1 MKKLP
6 ILLLAVLLLAGCAGK
21 TLDNNTTTI
30 QTTASETTTTT
41 AAIEETTAET
51 TTAAA
56 EPVVTTDAGPFN
68 AGDLVCN
75 DMPCGCNYDAA
86 QNWFGFPADTVCAGE
101 DLEGNPIREM
111 NFGHC
116 QLIFTGEDFTLTE
129 AQLNDTTLAGPRGIS
144 VGDTLTDI
152 TSMFGLGGDGLPYY
166 EAENGLPPRAEKLA
180 FEGDSTYLILLTA
193 PQYAYTEDTL
203 SQELAYMDL
212 PHAQLVYTLD
222 SQTDTIISIHWIM
235 APLGENR

>member
-6 ILLLAVLLLAGCAGK
+6 ILLLAVFILAGCSGK
-21 TLDNNTTTI
+21 TLDNTTTTT
-30 QTTASETTTTT
+30 QTTAAETTTT
-41 AAIEETTAET
+41 AAAAPET
-51 TTAAA
+51 TTETMTTAA
-56 EPVVTTDAGPFN
+56 EPVIATDAGPFN
-68 AGDLVCN
+68 AGDLACN
-75 DMPCGCNYDAA
+75 DMSFGCSYDLA
-86 QNWFGFPADTVCAGE
+86 QNWFGFPADTLRAGE

-111 NFGHC
+111 SFGKC
-116 QLIFTGEDFTLTE
+116 RLIFTGTDFTLTE
-129 AQLNDTTLAGPRGIS
+129 AQLNDATLAGPRGIS
-144 VGDTLTDI
+144 VGDTLADI
-152 TSMFGLGGDGLPYY
+152 ESMFGLGGDGLPYY

-222 SQTDTIISIHWIM
+222 SQTDTILSIHWIM